1 MKAVSIILSATLI
14 SSAVAFAPSKQCVPA
29 VQSLKA
35 CFDPLDLS
43 EPKIENTT
51 FMKFAATTAAS
62 FALSP
67 LAAIAGNFLS
77 LDF

>member
-35 CFDPLDLS
+35 SFDPLDLS
-43 EPKIENTT
+43 EPKIKNTT

-67 LAAIAGNFLS
+67 LAAIAGKFLS
-77 LDF
+77 LNV

>member
-1 MKAVSIILSATLI
+1 
-14 SSAVAFAPSKQCVPA
+14 

-35 CFDPLDLS
+35 SFDPLDLS

-67 LAAIAGNFLS
+67 LAAIAGKFLS